1 MAEAKKTAVVK
12 PAAKAVAAKTAET
25 KTAEPKAEETKKT
38 TVKKATAKT
47 ATAKTAKTT
56 KAAAKKTTEKAA
68 RTPRKKAE
76 VKTAVNVEFE
86 GRSYA
91 TEDLVKIAK
100 DIWQYDLNQKPEDLK
115 TVSFYVKL
123 DENKVYYVINDN
135 VEGSFDI

>member
-1 MAEAKKTAVVK
+1 MAEAKKAAAVK
-12 PAAKAVAAKTAET
+12 PAAKAEVET

-38 TVKKATAKT
+38 T
-47 ATAKTAKTT
+47 
-56 KAAAKKTTEKAA
+56 AKKTTAKAA
-68 RTPRKKAE
+68 KTTAKKTAAAKAPKAPKAPRTPRTPGRKPE

-100 DIWQYDLNQKPEDLK
+100 DIWQYDLNQKPEDFK
-115 TVSFYVKL
+115 NVVFYVKL

-135 VEGSFDI
+135 VDGNFNI